1 MRRKQQEHQALGY
14 HGLIILIFSRDRKQ
28 AASKA
33 FDVLAVLGGKEINFS
48 KSLMRYKTPL
58 YVAHQFD

>member
-1 MRRKQQEHQALGY
+1 MNIKLLVTVGWSY
-14 HGLIILIFSRDRKQ
+14 FSQDRKQ

-33 FDVLAVLGGKEINFS
+33 FDVLVVLGGKEINFS

-58 YVAHQFD
+58 YVAHQFV